1 VTGTYATDIQHH
13 EPAVPAIESQDID
26 LAALCTTSGGE
37 HIDTHAQSVSR
48 ASMAAHGRRC
58 ASLAFLVAGFLGMP
72 ESERNVIALAA
83 TVHDIGMM
91 FVPVAWSQ
99 SAVPQASAQGAI
111 IEAHVEAGCDLLA
124 AYARLEGR
132 DLSREIAIVAAHH
145 ERYDGHGYPRGL
157 VGRHIPEGA
166 RVIAIVDA
174 FLDTVAGAGLI
185 GRSRRQVLELMSR
198 ESGKRFDP
206 FYFSV
211 FEKIIR
217 QRVDILFSDY
227 TKLFGANSR
236 LGIAAQGIVAVASAS
251 LQGDRS
257 FPI

>member
-1 VTGTYATDIQHH
+1 
-13 EPAVPAIESQDID
+13 
-26 LAALCTTSGGE
+26 
-37 HIDTHAQSVSR
+37 
-48 ASMAAHGRRC
+48 M
-58 ASLAFLVAGFLGMP
+58 
-72 ESERNVIALAA
+72 IA
-83 TVHDIGMM
+83 
-91 FVPVAWSQ
+91 
-99 SAVPQASAQGAI
+99 
-111 IEAHVEAGCDLLA
+111 
-124 AYARLEGR
+124 
-132 DLSREIAIVAAHH
+132 
-145 ERYDGHGYPRGL
+145 
-157 VGRHIPEGA
+157 
-166 RVIAIVDA
+166 
-174 FLDTVAGAGLI
+174 
-185 GRSRRQVLELMSR
+185 RSRRQALELMSR